1 MTITLNPLLVSSN
14 DIQIA
19 NISRHQ
25 FKNIANVAGANNVIS
40 VNDFPSSQTANGI
53 FIYRYKSKYVLMIYV
68 WFLRSY

>member
-25 FKNIANVAGANNVIS
+25 FKNIAIVAGANNVIP
-40 VNDFPSSQTANGI
+40 VNNFPSSQTANGI
-53 FIYRYKSKYVLMIYV
+53 FIFRYKSKYVLMIYV